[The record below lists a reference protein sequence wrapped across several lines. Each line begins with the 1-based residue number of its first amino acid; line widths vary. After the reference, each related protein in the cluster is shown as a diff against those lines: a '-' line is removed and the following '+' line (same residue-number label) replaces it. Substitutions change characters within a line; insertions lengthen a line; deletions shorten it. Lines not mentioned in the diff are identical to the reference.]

1 MYNHNYKISW
11 NFIRLFWLFALPLPI
26 TLYFQN
32 RITGLF
38 DSYLTLTRSTRGE
51 RGTVKVRSLVECRG
65 RGVCQRQG
73 SFIANDRTW
82 TRSREFPQNSVGFG
96 EAGGLS
102 RSAMLRI
109 RCARR
114 GLMTAASII
123 WSFWANGQITGAGRD
138 YCYYIA
144 AADSVESWLYFS
156 QSLSPDL
163 DPFVRLSARRSRSPL
178 LSSSRAISQT
188 IL

>member
-1 MYNHNYKISW
+1 MEPSKFEASW
-11 NFIRLFWLFALPLPI
+11 NVEAAGFVNVKGAL
-26 TLYFQN
+26 
-32 RITGLF
+32 
-38 DSYLTLTRSTRGE
+38 SLTI
-51 RGTVKVRSLVECRG
+51 G
-65 RGVCQRQG
+65 REPAVG
-73 SFIANDRTW
+73 SFPKILSGSGKR
-82 TRSREFPQNSVGFG
+82 
-96 EAGGLS
+96 AGS

-163 DPFVRLSARRSRSPL
+163 DPFVRLSALRSRSLL
-178 LSSSRAISQT
+178 LSSSPPFLLSRDLPNDPLTTQIALRRRRRLVLAI
-188 IL
+188 